1 LGANRV
7 QEELINPFS
16 EEKDMATQDMRSV
29 LSQLANDQ
37 RYTTKKAYAQQCVAR
52 WRRTNLLEGL
62 SRDPQKEEQIAMILE
77 NQLRHT
83 LNESNSISTGGN
95 SRIDAGN
102 IQGYTAVA
110 FPMVRKIF
118 GNTIANNIASIQ
130 TMNTPTGLIFYL
142 DFTYTRDVGGDTDRD
157 GQKPSADY
165 DVATYAGGNSLYGQ
179 PTAEGVRRG
188 ATRVGGQ
195 YDLAGSGYSR
205 WHEPAQI
212 PNEAI
217 VFAGAFDDATR
228 TWTIGESA
236 TTEGRNAEAL
246 QYDPQILQLLEDDV
260 PFFFM
265 VVKNVGGFLEKYDL
279 ENIREVSLFHGVNE
293 YEGARYVSGALVIQ
307 PDLIQGSKGIVNVR
321 RLNQVVRLNVADDA
335 TAGWTVSPFSTPDD
349 PNTALLFVVHGDPA
363 AGLDDFKSSDDYAA
377 GAEPSKLGLSA
388 VLRSRFITS
397 GSTEELKRFRSGATN
412 LVPVG
417 ESDLAVDPR
426 PLISEITLKLGTEP
440 VTVEKR
446 AYRVKWTD
454 DLATDVK
461 AQLALDVAEVLS
473 NTMSDAIQLDIDR
486 ELLGIMLDQAS
497 AAKLYWSKQV
507 GKYINQRTGR
517 RVQYDFSDD
526 AAIPSVA
533 TATTTRDDWY
543 SGLTEV
549 VITAANEIHT
559 RTLRGQANFIV
570 VSPDVASILESSRK
584 FVPTFGMDA
593 NGQVDMGSY
602 QIGAQEVGTI
612 AGRFKVYRCVDFPRN
627 KILVGY
633 KGQDDIDAGFVYC
646 PYVPLVITP
655 QLANTEDFQPRQAVF
670 TRYAK
675 KMVRADYFA
684 TVTVLDMDIV

>member
-1 LGANRV
+1 MSTR
-7 QEELINPFS
+7 
-16 EEKDMATQDMRSV
+16 DMRSV

-62 SRDPQKEEQIAMILE
+62 QKDPQKEEQIAMILE

-83 LNESNSISTGGN
+83 LNENNSISTGGN

-142 DFTYTRDVGGDTDRD
+142 DFTYTRDVGGDVGKRGERAFEEESE
-157 GQKPSADY
+157 GQY
-165 DVATYAGGNSLYGQ
+165 NVATYAGGNSLYGQ

-205 WHEPAQI
+205 WHAPAEI

-217 VFAGAFDDATR
+217 EFAGAFDDDPAVR
-228 TWTIGESA
+228 AWVIGEGA

-246 QYDPQILQLLEDDV
+246 QYDPQILQLIEDDV
-260 PFFFM
+260 DFFFM
-265 VVKNVGGFLEKYDL
+265 VIKNVGGLLEKYDL
-279 ENIREVSLFHGVNE
+279 ENVREISLFHRVDDYTG
-293 YEGARYVSGALVIQ
+293 GRFTSGALVIPQ
-307 PDLIQGSKGIVNVR
+307 DLIQGSKGIVNVR
-321 RLNQVVRLNVADDA
+321 RLNQVVRLNDPTDA
-335 TAGWTVSPFSTPDD
+335 TAGWTVSPFSGPEDA
-349 PNTALLFVVHGDPA
+349 NTALLFVVHGDPA
-363 AGLDDFKSSDDYAA
+363 GGLGDFKTSTDTGD
-377 GAEPSKLGLSA
+377 GLLPSKLGLSA
-388 VLRSRFITS
+388 VLRSN
-397 GSTEELKRFRSGATN
+397 FRSQAFASGATN

-417 ESDLAVDPR
+417 ESDLAVDPL
-426 PLISEITLKLGTEP
+426 PLISEITMKLGTEP

-612 AGRFKVYRCVDFPRN
+612 AGRFKVYRCNDFPRN